1 MSSSENTLDST
12 ATPRT
17 ICVEE
22 SWVDSFLSSYYFE
35 DATLEDKKE
44 ELLSAV
50 PDVFTSYDA
59 LKDQVYAALGQ
70 TTTTA
75 FTSFDSAIDQ
85 LFDSYRG
92 NRPSSPRF
100 FDEISFLSSCLKEI
114 YEATSARLGGATGN
128 DFLRALVEE
137 SKKPTSF
144 QTPPTSSSDS
154 QAGSLPA
161 PSTEDKSCFNYL
173 DLNGAFT
180 SIPNGV
186 KVYVQGFA
194 NTEFM
199 VERSYFAQ
207 TDRYGSFV
215 IYFDLKLND
224 KLSTIPQASIT
235 GLVPPKVNTPAL
247 PNGGE

>member
-1 MSSSENTLDST
+1 MSDEVVIPSSE
-12 ATPRT
+12 
-17 ICVEE
+17 E
-22 SWVDSFLSSYYFE
+22 SNEPCPSY
-35 DATLEDKKE
+35 L
-44 ELLSAV
+44 
-50 PDVFTSYDA
+50 
-59 LKDQVYAALGQ
+59 
-70 TTTTA
+70 
-75 FTSFDSAIDQ
+75 
-85 LFDSYRG
+85 
-92 NRPSSPRF
+92 N
-100 FDEISFLSSCLKEI
+100 
-114 YEATSARLGGATGN
+114 
-128 DFLRALVEE
+128 
-137 SKKPTSF
+137 
-144 QTPPTSSSDS
+144 
-154 QAGSLPA
+154 
-161 PSTEDKSCFNYL
+161 
-173 DLNGAFT
+173 LNGAFT